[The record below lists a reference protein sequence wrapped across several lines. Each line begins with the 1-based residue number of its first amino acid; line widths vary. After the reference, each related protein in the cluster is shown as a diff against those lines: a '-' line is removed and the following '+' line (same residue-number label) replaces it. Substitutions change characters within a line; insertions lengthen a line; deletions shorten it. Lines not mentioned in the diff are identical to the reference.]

1 MRAIGSVGWRILMP
15 PTAFTTA
22 SRSRSLLLL
31 AVLGGAIMAGT
42 VGLWAYYGT
51 AVFFEI
57 VRTGWI
63 ACF

>member
-1 MRAIGSVGWRILMP
+1 MP
-15 PTAFTTA
+15 PTVFTTV
-22 SRSRSLLLL
+22 SRVRPLLLL
-31 AVLGGAIMAGT
+31 AVLGGAIMAGAL
-42 VGLWAYYGT
+42 GLWAYYGT

>member
-1 MRAIGSVGWRILMP
+1 MLAMAFRRVSMP
-15 PTAFTTA
+15 PMALSTAN
-22 SRSRSLLLL
+22 RSRSLLLL
-31 AVLGGAIMAGT
+31 AGLGGAVMAGT
-42 VGLWAYYGT
+42 LGLWAYYGT

>member
-1 MRAIGSVGWRILMP
+1 MQATGSLGWRTSMAS
-15 PTAFTTA
+15 TAFTMA
-22 SRSRSLLLL
+22 SRVRLMLLF